1 MFAPSPSTDGQG
13 CFQSLR
19 VCCTQHCPR
28 PCEHVLLNAGCKVSF
43 PTNGLLFSL
52 GPCRSYGDSCFLDS
66 SLYPELADVQWY
78 GQEKAKP
85 GTLV

>member
-1 MFAPSPSTDGQG
+1 MPQMCKATSAALPQSQRSSTPASEIGATPPSSPHHTLAWQTG
-13 CFQSLR
+13 
-19 VCCTQHCPR
+19 
-28 PCEHVLLNAGCKVSF
+28 
-43 PTNGLLFSL
+43 
-52 GPCRSYGDSCFLDS
+52 SYSDSCFLDS

>member
-1 MFAPSPSTDGQG
+1 MWGREYS
-13 CFQSLR
+13 CI
-19 VCCTQHCPR
+19 
-28 PCEHVLLNAGCKVSF
+28 LNIHSVGLSS
-43 PTNGLLFSL
+43 NSGLLSRTH
-52 GPCRSYGDSCFLDS
+52 RSYNDSCFLDS